1 MLSDMVYATQFQALR
16 VWLDGLTPED
26 LSVDSVLPGWTVADL
41 VGHLVG
47 VAGTIAVLQPAS
59 DETEPSTISA
69 YLSGYA
75 ATAGQI
81 SEIARQIS
89 ASAGPELLARLDEA
103 NAEAQEHL
111 GRLGAFDRVVS
122 TQRGPMLLSDFLD
135 TRLIELV
142 VHAGDLAASLPAHHP
157 PTVLPTASRRVALVM
172 RELLTEKAAQ
182 PVEALAAASTMA
194 VAGFIALAAGRD
206 LPAGDLPPADL
217 PAALT
222 SALPLF

>member
-1 MLSDMVYATQFQALR
+1 M
-16 VWLDGLTPED
+16 
-26 LSVDSVLPGWTVADL
+26 
-41 VGHLVG
+41 
-47 VAGTIAVLQPAS
+47 
-59 DETEPSTISA
+59 SA

-194 VAGFIALAAGRD
+194 VARFIALAAGRD